1 MCERAIDKNP
11 WCLEY
16 VPDHF
21 KTQEKCDMAVKDDSF
36 FLQFVPDWFD
46 TKEWIDMWYDD
57 YYDDDGGHWDNDD
70 NKDKFFEWYDGY
82 KKRKPQNTKIKKELM
97 PIAWHPSR

>member
-1 MCERAIDKNP
+1 
-11 WCLEY
+11 
-16 VPDHF
+16 
-21 KTQEKCDMAVKDDSF
+21 
-36 FLQFVPDWFD
+36 
-46 TKEWIDMWYDD
+46 MWYDD

-82 KKRKPQNTKIKKELM
+82 KKRKPQKTKIKKELM